1 MKWTSQAEE
10 AISKVPFFVRRRVRK
25 RVEEEGRGY
34 RILVGGKLGR
44 HPKLGRELGGVYS
57 MGKALGIIDR
67 CLDHYQ
73 RHCLA
78 GERLGEVL
86 ERTGLKG
93 LRKAID
99 AQI

>member
-1 MKWTSQAEE
+1 
-10 AISKVPFFVRRRVRK
+10 
-25 RVEEEGRGY
+25 
-34 RILVGGKLGR
+34 
-44 HPKLGRELGGVYS
+44 
-57 MGKALGIIDR
+57 MGKALEIIDR